1 MGKRLITQRRGKGSP
16 RYKSP
21 SHRYFGE
28 IRYPIKSKEILQGE
42 VIDIV
47 NSVGHSAPLMIVKY
61 EDDQM
66 CLLPAPMGIKV
77 GQTVFYGGKDSSV
90 GNAIALKD
98 IPIGARVFNIEKVP
112 GQNGKLL
119 RAAGASGIL
128 VAKEK
133 KNIVIKMPSKRQIKL
148 NPECYASLGVV
159 AGVGVKN
166 KPLIKAGNSYH
177 KRKAKNKLVSKVKGV
192 AMNAVDHPHGGT
204 HRRHRPTST
213 TVRRKGRSPGQ
224 KVGMLSAKKSG
235 RGK

>member
-1 MGKRLITQRRGKGSP
+1 MGKRLIQQRRGTGSP

-21 SHRYFGE
+21 SHRYAGA
-28 IRYPIKSKEILQGE
+28 ITYPAKTKEILRGE
-42 VIDIV
+42 VVDIIK
-47 NSVGHSAPLMIVKY
+47 SPGHLAPLMIVKY

-66 CLLPAPMGIKV
+66 CLLPAPLGIRV
-77 GQTVFYGGKDSSV
+77 GQQINYGGNNSSFGNSIQIKDM
-90 GNAIALKD
+90 
-98 IPIGARVFNIEKVP
+98 PIGTRVFNIETKP
-112 GQNGKLL
+112 GENGKLL
-119 RAAGASGIL
+119 RSAGASGIIIS
-128 VAKEK
+128 KEK
-133 KNIVIKMPSKRQIKL
+133 GKAVIKMPSRKQVKL
-148 NPECYASLGVV
+148 NENCYATVGVV

-166 KPLIKAGNSYH
+166 KPLLKAGNKYH
-177 KRKAKNKLVSKVKGV
+177 KRKARNKIVSRVKGV